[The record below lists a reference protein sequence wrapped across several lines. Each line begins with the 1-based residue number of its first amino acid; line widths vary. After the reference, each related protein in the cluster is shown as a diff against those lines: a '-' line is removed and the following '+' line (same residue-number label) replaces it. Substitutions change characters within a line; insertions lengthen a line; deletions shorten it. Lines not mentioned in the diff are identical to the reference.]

1 MKLEEIET
9 LYREIKNC
17 FPCNTIRKNYFL
29 AACKHYSPTVDVETL
44 SNETPYGGLI
54 GIGDSSLERL
64 FNFCKVLRLHAALHD
79 ASGCIFERERKG
91 PGYCYVFPIIRT
103 KCCFAG
109 HLTGILFCLL
119 KKLTCIHF
127 KSMEI

>member
-1 MKLEEIET
+1 MKLEEIES
-9 LYREIKNC
+9 LYREIK
-17 FPCNTIRKNYFL
+17 IYFL

-64 FNFCKVLRLHAALHD
+64 FNFSKVLRLHAALHD

-109 HLTGILFCLL
+109 HHGNFILFA
-119 KKLTCIHF
+119 KKTNMYTF
-127 KSMEI
+127 